1 LLVVGLETGAP
12 TVDSHL
18 CPGCPW
24 AGFEATLPEFKS
36 GVITE
41 GLFVSTEFTNGVAFV
56 AGKFIR
62 LLAD

>member
-24 AGFEATLPEFKS
+24 AGFEAVFTEFDR
-36 GVITE
+36 GVITD
-41 GLFVSTEFTNGVAFV
+41 GLIVSTEFTTGVAFV